1 MLLPGLELQWP
12 PSHTPAI
19 SLVTISTF
27 SCPERPQRDETKSKA
42 KAAVAMQVPIV
53 SLEASEAGGSLL
65 VGGQPG
71 LGREFQASLG
81 YILRACLKKK
91 KKIWKSRNLGLP
103 L

>member
-1 MLLPGLELQWP
+1 
-12 PSHTPAI
+12 
-19 SLVTISTF
+19 
-27 SCPERPQRDETKSKA
+27 
-42 KAAVAMQVPIV
+42 MQVPIV

-91 KKIWKSRNLGLP
+91 KKKSGSQETLGCLFEIS
-103 L
+103 